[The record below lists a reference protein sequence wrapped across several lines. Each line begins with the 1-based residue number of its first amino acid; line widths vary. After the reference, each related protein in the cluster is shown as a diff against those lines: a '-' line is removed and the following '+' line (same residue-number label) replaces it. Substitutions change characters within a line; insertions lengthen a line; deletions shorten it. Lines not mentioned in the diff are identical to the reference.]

1 MSTTESPTASGWK
14 AGAKALAEF
23 QAEHQGVA
31 KGGKVDGGPR
41 KGSTYATLTDIL
53 RVCALGATKGL
64 SHSGQARLVGE
75 SLLVWREVLHHES
88 GESIYT
94 EHPIPV
100 PTKGLPGQ
108 QQQDLGGCIT
118 YARKY
123 CLQGLYGLFADDGLD
138 PDSISYGDAGTS
150 QSKPSRSSTP
160 KASPEPPTEKAA
172 TAVAEAFS
180 GEVVVDPSVV
190 TVEKSEPSEDDPQRA
205 LTKSEVDLC
214 KEIIKDKVR
223 GAEWKADFMKRF
235 YPSAESLKASM
246 LQRKEHLDF
255 LTLLRSEVPF

>member
-1 MSTTESPTASGWK
+1 MSSTESPTAPGWK
-14 AGAKALAEF
+14 AGAKALAAF

-53 RVCALGATKGL
+53 RVCAAGATHGL

-138 PDSISYGDAGTS
+138 PDAISYGDAGTS
-150 QSKPSRSSTP
+150 
-160 KASPEPPTEKAA
+160 KAA
-172 TAVAEAFS
+172 APAPAPTPAPTPAPA
-180 GEVVVDPSVV
+180 PMPV
-190 TVEKSEPSEDDPQRA
+190 TVEKSELPADDSQRD
-205 LTKSEVDLC
+205 LTPEEVELC
-214 KEIIKDKVR
+214 KEIIKDKER
-223 GAEWKADFMKRF
+223 GDEWKADFMKRF
-235 YPSAESLKASM
+235 YPSAEKLKVSM